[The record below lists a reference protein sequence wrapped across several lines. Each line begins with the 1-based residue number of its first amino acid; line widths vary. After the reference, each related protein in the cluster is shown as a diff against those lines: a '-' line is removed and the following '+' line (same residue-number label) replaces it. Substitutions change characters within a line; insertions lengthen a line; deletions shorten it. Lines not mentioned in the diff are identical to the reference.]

1 MQVVG
6 VRRALRFSPN
16 NEANDLAI
24 LQAVVAPFQGIIVE
38 EEDNS
43 LANSLLSADV
53 VLSMARTPAA
63 LFLLDG
69 IARRGTR
76 VINPPEGVRH
86 CDRNTLFR
94 LAQVADVP
102 VPPADGDDG
111 YWLKRADAAAQT
123 REDIVFCADRQQLQQ
138 AVAAFHQRGICDYL
152 VQAHQR
158 GDLVKFYGVLG
169 TGFFRT
175 FYPGDDGQSKFGDEA
190 RNGSP
195 QHYLFSLLELHSASE
210 RLATAAHCPVYGGDA
225 IIRADGTFVLI
236 DFNDWPSF
244 SRCRDEAANAI
255 RQLVVDSVLE

>member
-16 NEANDLAI
+16 NEVNDLVI
-24 LQAVVAPFQGIIVE
+24 LQAVVAPFRGVIVG
-38 EEDNS
+38 EEDKS
-43 LANSLLSADV
+43 MPKALVSADV

-63 LFLLDG
+63 LFLLQG
-69 IARRGTR
+69 IARRGTL

-86 CDRNTLFR
+86 CNRNTLLQ
-94 LAQVADVP
+94 LAQTADVSI
-102 VPPADGDDG
+102 PPADGDDG
-111 YWLKRADAAAQT
+111 FWLKRADTAAQT

-138 AVAAFHQRGICDYL
+138 AVSAFHQRGVSDYL

-175 FYPGDDGQSKFGDEA
+175 FYPGDDGQFKFGDEV

-195 QHYLFSLLELHSASE
+195 QHYPFSLSALQSASE

-225 IIRADGTFVLI
+225 IIRADGSFVLI

-244 SRCRDEAANAI
+244 SRCRDEAAKAI
-255 RQLVVDSVLE
+255 RQLVEEAAQK